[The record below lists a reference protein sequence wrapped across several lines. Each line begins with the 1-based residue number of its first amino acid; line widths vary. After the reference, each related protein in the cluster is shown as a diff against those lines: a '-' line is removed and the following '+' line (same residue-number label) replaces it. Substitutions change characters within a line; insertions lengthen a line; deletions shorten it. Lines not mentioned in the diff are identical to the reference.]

1 MCFVSLRGPRAQP
14 DEIGLM
20 KSERRLAVFDLDG
33 TITRHDTLIQ
43 YVLGYLKSR
52 PWRLFGFLLALP
64 AVLLYVLRLSNRGA
78 LKGSVMHWTL
88 GGSSRRDLEEWTSR
102 FVPRLLETG
111 VFARAMEQ
119 IAEHKRNGD
128 VLVLM
133 SASPDLYVPAI
144 ARHLGFTEATCT
156 GVRWRGDLF
165 DGRLTTENCRGEEKV
180 KRFGQLRARHA
191 DMPTAA
197 YGNADSDIDH
207 LRLADR
213 GVLVNGDEPARRRAV
228 GVGVVCET
236 WR

>member
-1 MCFVSLRGPRAQP
+1 MQSGACPSNSDLLRPSL
-14 DEIGLM
+14 
-20 KSERRLAVFDLDG
+20 LAVFDLDG

-64 AVLLYVLRLSNRGA
+64 AVLLYALGRSDRGA
-78 LKGSVMHWTL
+78 LKGAVMHWTL
-88 GGSSRRDLEEWTSR
+88 GGSSRHDLDQWTAR
-102 FVPRLLETG
+102 FVPRLLENG
-111 VFARAMEQ
+111 VFRQAMDQ

-156 GVRWRGDLF
+156 GVRWHGDRF
-165 DGRLTTENCRGEEKV
+165 DGRLTTENCRGPEKV
-180 KRFGQLRARHA
+180 RRFGELRARHGGLSS
-191 DMPTAA
+191 AA

-207 LRLADR
+207 LRLADS
-213 GVLVNGDEPARRRAV
+213 GVLVNGNERARQRAV
-228 GVGVVCET
+228 GVGVACES

>member
-1 MCFVSLRGPRAQP
+1 MQQ
-14 DEIGLM
+14 
-20 KSERRLAVFDLDG
+20 LAVFDLDG

-43 YVLGYLKSR
+43 FVLGYLKSR

-64 AVLLYVLRLSNRGA
+64 AVVLYVLRVSDRGA
-78 LKGSVMHWTL
+78 LKGAVMHWTL

-102 FVPRLLETG
+102 FVPRLLEQG
-111 VFARAMEQ
+111 VFAKAMDQ

-133 SASPDLYVPAI
+133 SASPDLYVTAI
-144 ARHLGFTEATCT
+144 GRCLGFTEVTCT
-156 GVRWRGDLF
+156 GVRWSGDRF

-180 KRFGQLRARHA
+180 RRFGELRSRYAGLT
-191 DMPTAA
+191 TAA
-197 YGNADSDIDH
+197 YGNADSDVDH

-228 GVGVVCET
+228 GLGVICESWT
-236 WR
+236 

>member
-1 MCFVSLRGPRAQP
+1 
-14 DEIGLM
+14 M
-20 KSERRLAVFDLDG
+20 KRLAVFDLDG

-52 PWRLFGFLLALP
+52 PWRLFGFLMALP
-64 AVLLYVLRLSNRGA
+64 VVVRYTLGRSGRGD
-78 LKGSVMHWTL
+78 LKGAVMHWTL
-88 GGSSRRDLEEWTSR
+88 GGSSRRDLDEWTSR
-102 FVPRLLETG
+102 FVPRLLERG
-111 VFARAMEQ
+111 VFAKAMEQ
-119 IAEHKRNGD
+119 IAEHRRNGD

-144 ARHLGFTEATCT
+144 ARQLGFTDVTCT
-156 GVRWRGDLF
+156 GVRWYGDRF

-180 KRFGQLRARHA
+180 RRFAKLRGRYAGLQ
-191 DMPTAA
+191 TSA

-228 GVGVVCET
+228 GLGVACED
-236 WR
+236 WE